1 MFPAFPRGGRTESEA
16 IPVCASLPS
25 SLLRRAAALVLAAA
39 LVCPVLPQAFAAET
53 FPWSGIT
60 YIVTRLEDDPLL
72 IDGSGPAPDLAGYPL
87 TILQNGRSRD
97 LATAARQ
104 ELTIH
109 HEGQTFTDD
118 SKLEPITVTLRRLGI
133 QPSPIEG
140 VLIQI
145 SRGSIEITV
154 ASDLVYWER
163 DAVETPYQT
172 IRRANPAMAKGEED
186 VVQVGSI
193 GEKGGV
199 YEVVWSNGAEL
210 SRQLVEELDSEP
222 VDEIIEYGT
231 AVKPAAARPAQAAS
245 VSVSRDAESSGESG
259 TLTLSNGETLRFS
272 KAISMTATA
281 YTAGHGGVGTRTAS
295 GTAVREGVVA
305 VDRRVIPLGTKLY
318 IVANGGVVYGHA
330 VAEDTGVR
338 GNRIDL
344 YFDTYEECIQFG
356 RRDCMVYIL
365 E

>member
-1 MFPAFPRGGRTESEA
+1 M
-16 IPVCASLPS
+16 CASLPS

-118 SKLEPITVTLRRLGI
+118 SKLEPITGTLRRLGI

-295 GTAVREGVVA
+295 GTGGGPPGNSPGNQTVYCRQ
-305 VDRRVIPLGTKLY
+305 RRRRIRPRRGGGYRSPGEPHRPLLRHLPGMHQFWAAGLH
-318 IVANGGVVYGHA
+318 G
-330 VAEDTGVR
+330 
-338 GNRIDL
+338 L
-344 YFDTYEECIQFG
+344 YFGINRVEAALLSLSDI
-356 RRDCMVYIL
+356 R
-365 E
+365 

>member
-1 MFPAFPRGGRTESEA
+1 MFT
-16 IPVCASLPS
+16 
-25 SLLRRAAALVLAAA
+25 
-39 LVCPVLPQAFAAET
+39 
-53 FPWSGIT
+53 
-60 YIVTRLEDDPLL
+60 
-72 IDGSGPAPDLAGYPL
+72 L
-87 TILQNGRSRD
+87 T
-97 LATAARQ
+97 
-104 ELTIH
+104 
-109 HEGQTFTDD
+109 
-118 SKLEPITVTLRRLGI
+118 SKLEPIPVLLRRLGI
-133 QPSPIEG
+133 YISPIEG

-145 SRGSIEITV
+145 SRGSMDITV
-154 ASDLVYWER
+154 ASDLIYYER
-163 DAVETPYQT
+163 DAEETPYQT
-172 IRRANPAMAKGEED
+172 IRRPNPAMPKGEED

-231 AVKPAAARPAQAAS
+231 AAVPAKPSASRPAQASS
-245 VSVSRDAESSGESG
+245 VFVSRDDETADGSG
-259 TLTLSNGETLRFS
+259 TLALSTGETLRFS
-272 KAISMTATA
+272 KAVSMTATA
-281 YTAGHGGVGTRTAS
+281 YTSGHGGVGTRTAR

-344 YFDTYEECIQFG
+344 YFDTYQECINFG